1 MSQAKKSR
9 NQKRLNK
16 KEMFQIVVNLC
27 ADYYLTQQVL
37 AQLLD
42 RKPLALRK
50 NTLKPLLDQGKLTL
64 AFPRTPTH
72 SNQAYTKVKTKGED
86 D

>member
-1 MSQAKKSR
+1 MSQAQKSSR
-9 NQKRLNK
+9 RKRFNK
-16 KEMFQIVVNLC
+16 KEMFQIVINLC

-37 AQLLD
+37 VQLLD

-64 AFPRTPTH
+64 AFPRAPTH
-72 SNQAYTKVKTKGED
+72 SKQAYTTIKTKGED